1 MAGDSPIPITKI
13 DGGPQQFNI
22 DSYYYD
28 GQPVAKTVKGAGDT
42 KPVKTAQTTVADPT
56 ITTVD
61 NTPKPAVKT
70 PVDKTVV
77 DNSTG
82 TEVPKKP
89 ATGGRTGA
97 DTRKAGCSTINYGDS
112 GSGPHDYD
120 NWNADSDRTHAKP
133 GSTAEKWWQAN
144 DQLTKDLK
152 TDNCIYTVKFGDSL
166 SSIAQRELVTE
177 GKEVNKQSLK
187 DEMAKI
193 VSLNDCHYQSLDN
206 KQDRIQ
212 EGWKLVLRGDC
223 PTDTQP
229 VKAPPPP
236 PQREV
241 QHEVAPP
248 PPPPPPQ
255 REVQNQLPP
264 PPLPPLLPQQ
274 RPEAY
279 YPPPPPPMQ
288 MPIPMNFGLAVPPP
302 LYMRRPL
309 LEFDFGRRHHYPRY
323 PQTYQYQNEAYQ
335 YQNGGY
341 QTYQTGGA
349 LLQIDLGGGGR
360 HHRWR

>member
-28 GQPVAKTVKGAGDT
+28 GQPVAKTVKGAGAGEKKT
-42 KPVKTAQTTVADPT
+42 VTTAQTVVTGDPA
-56 ITTVD
+56 ISTVD
-61 NTPKPAVKT
+61 NTPKPAAKT
-70 PVDKTVV
+70 VVDNTVVDKTVVDKTVV
-77 DNSTG
+77 DNTTG
-82 TEVPKKP
+82 NQVPTKR
-89 ATGGRTGA
+89 ATGSRTGA

-120 NWNADSDRTHAKP
+120 NWNADSDRSHAKP

-152 TDNCIYTVKFGDSL
+152 ADNCVYTVKFGDSL

-212 EGWKLVLRGDC
+212 AGWKLVLRGD
-223 PTDTQP
+223 
-229 VKAPPPP
+229 
-236 PQREV
+236 
-241 QHEVAPP
+241 
-248 PPPPPPQ
+248 
-255 REVQNQLPP
+255 
-264 PPLPPLLPQQ
+264 
-274 RPEAY
+274 
-279 YPPPPPPMQ
+279 
-288 MPIPMNFGLAVPPP
+288 
-302 LYMRRPL
+302 
-309 LEFDFGRRHHYPRY
+309 
-323 PQTYQYQNEAYQ
+323 
-335 YQNGGY
+335 
-341 QTYQTGGA
+341 
-349 LLQIDLGGGGR
+349 
-360 HHRWR
+360 